1 MRFTCAILFLALAQ
15 SANAQQQNST
25 ITLSC
30 NGTSKY
36 TATSAAEMKPDPV
49 TNLGV
54 IVNATNRTV
63 SFLDNV
69 IPITTITATLV
80 GFSSQYAKGRPTISG
95 GIDRVTGSAEFD
107 WMYENVGNN
116 THWDLTCR
124 PATRLF

>member
-1 MRFTCAILFLALAQ
+1 MRFACAVLFLVLTQ
-15 SANAQQQNST
+15 SANAQQQGST

-30 NGTSKY
+30 NGVSKFMV
-36 TATSAAEMKPDPV
+36 ASAADLKPDPI

-54 IVNATNRTV
+54 IVNAGNRTV

-69 IPITTITATLV
+69 IPITTLTPTMV

-107 WMYENVGNN
+107 WMYENIGNN

-124 PATRLF
+124 PAARLF